1 MAENEVDRDIEAVV
15 TQIEKDLEGTSH
27 PDKLRAIRDLLDDAA
42 FLPQLR
48 DLLARRHNDPQSY
61 EIPNAISRIL
71 RKVEELRDERETD
84 RGLVAQLA
92 IGGGATLLI
101 GSVIASL
108 NPVIGVFALIPAV
121 GGVVMSGAAW
131 IGLRRVDK
139 EKTLYRQI
147 GDRLGE
153 IRRGIS

>member
-1 MAENEVDRDIEAVV
+1 
-15 TQIEKDLEGTSH
+15 
-27 PDKLRAIRDLLDDAA
+27 
-42 FLPQLR
+42 
-48 DLLARRHNDPQSY
+48 
-61 EIPNAISRIL
+61 
-71 RKVEELRDERETD
+71 
-84 RGLVAQLA
+84 LVAQLA